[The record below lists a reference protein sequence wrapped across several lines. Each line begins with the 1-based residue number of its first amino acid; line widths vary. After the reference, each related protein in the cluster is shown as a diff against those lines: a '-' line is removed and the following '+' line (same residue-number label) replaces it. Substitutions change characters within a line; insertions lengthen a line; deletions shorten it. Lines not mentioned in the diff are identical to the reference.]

1 MLSRLTST
9 ATRRIPRHVGGICSQ
24 WASIDTATDTSSTTS
39 TSWTSSSPPF
49 GSSVTFSTAANS
61 GNDQQ
66 NEQAVE
72 EQTSLLDKS
81 DKNIFQKLFDRH
93 SISRQTN
100 RILIA
105 ESFLEAAITQASD
118 PRWYGPGRIKKE
130 FRSYQA
136 ILTMHIWM
144 LHKRLLLDT
153 EDPHSAHLIQEELF
167 DIFWTD
173 SNNRMR
179 AYGVNEMLLAKN
191 LKTVQQYTFMHCFH
205 YDHCYSGE
213 LLENPEERL
222 EELKHLVQTHI
233 LLLNPPN
240 DENDGSA
247 DDDADALDDT
257 SDQAERIAWYIEAQ
271 YQNIV
276 HDWPDDWYRKA
287 RVAWVDLPDF
297 SDMVDAKGNILEPF
311 PVDPEDIL
319 PEDWARN
326 IANDGTYY
334 YWNTKTR
341 KAQWEKPKAN

>member
-1 MLSRLTST
+1 
-9 ATRRIPRHVGGICSQ
+9 
-24 WASIDTATDTSSTTS
+24 
-39 TSWTSSSPPF
+39 
-49 GSSVTFSTAANS
+49 
-61 GNDQQ
+61 
-66 NEQAVE
+66 VE
-72 EQTSLLDKS
+72 EQISLLEKS
-81 DKNIFQKLFDRH
+81 DKNIFQRLYDRH
-93 SISRQTN
+93 SISKQTN

-105 ESFLEAAITQASD
+105 ESFLQAAITQASD
-118 PRWYGPGRIKKE
+118 PRWYGPGRIKKD

-136 ILTMHIWM
+136 ILTMHVWM
-144 LHKRLLLDT
+144 LHKRLLVDT
-153 EDPHSAHLIQEELF
+153 GDPHSAHLIQEELF

-179 AYGVNEMLLAKN
+179 AYGVNEMMLAKN

-205 YDHCYSGE
+205 YDHCYTGE
-213 LLENPEERL
+213 LLEDPKERF

-233 LLLNPPN
+233 LLLKSP
-240 DENDGSA
+240 
-247 DDDADALDDT
+247 DDDKADASVDVLDDT
-257 SDQAERIAWYIEAQ
+257 NDQAERIAWYIEAQ

-297 SDMVDAKGNILEPF
+297 SDMVDAKGKVLEPL
-311 PVDPEDIL
+311 PMDPDDIL

-341 KAQWEKPKAN
+341 KAQWEKPEAN